1 MGNKFRK
8 GMVIGL
14 VLLFFST
21 YLAWAE
27 TNCYRLLTEDTFIE
41 MESIRSPNIS
51 SDGQQII
58 FSRSWVDKLEDRY
71 NSNLWIV
78 DVEGRRLRQLTQG
91 NWRDSSPAWSPDGK
105 RIAFLSDRDG
115 TTQIYC

>member
-71 NSNLWIV
+71 NREGCASLLKAIGGTLLLPGPRMEKELLSFQIV
-78 DVEGRRLRQLTQG
+78 MGLLRFMLCG
-91 NWRDSSPAWSPDGK
+91 SILMK
-105 RIAFLSDRDG
+105 
-115 TTQIYC
+115 